1 MAAFHAPQLLKKG
14 LAFCG
19 ANFPRVVET
28 WNWLVNVAQ
37 NAKGDADVNPK
48 TGKIVIDRT
57 DVHNPVIRCKGCAP
71 SSSAEVLPSAFQI
84 SLESSE
90 SKEWDGVSYVE
101 YTYLVS
107 NCYFNAGGTTKV
119 GDDKRIAAYSDEL
132 PMFIAAKFDIDPNGS
147 PALSDVVDCST
158 LAGLQS
164 AQKGLNTYYIPLYY
178 LSANDD
184 GSVKIVDLRTAPQ
197 LQVFEGIL
205 E

>member
-1 MAAFHAPQLLKKG
+1 MAKFAAPQLLKKG
-14 LAFCG
+14 FAFCG

-84 SLESSE
+84 SLESTE
-90 SKEWDGVSYVE
+90 QEAEDTLYN
-101 YTYLVS
+101 YLVS
-107 NCYFNAGGTTKV
+107 NCYFNAGGTARV
-119 GDDKRIAAYSDEL
+119 GNDKRFAIYSYEL
-132 PMFIAAKFDIDPNGS
+132 PAFVAAEFAFDKQSLPYLYEVLYY
-147 PALSDVVDCST
+147 AT
-158 LAGLQS
+158 LEELQA
-164 AQKGLNTYYIPLYY
+164 AQKDAETYYVPLYH

>member
-1 MAAFHAPQLLKKG
+1 MAAFHAPQFLKKG
-14 LAFCG
+14 FAFCG

-84 SLESSE
+84 SLESTE
-90 SKEWDGVSYVE
+90 QEDE
-101 YTYLVS
+101 DTLYTYLVS
-107 NCYFNAGGTTKV
+107 NCYFNAGGTARV
-119 GDDKRIAAYSDEL
+119 GDDKRFAIYSSEL
-132 PMFIAAKFDIDPNGS
+132 PAFVAAKFGFDQQSLPCLYEIS
-147 PALSDVVDCST
+147 YYLT
-158 LAGLQS
+158 LAELQA
-164 AQKGLNTYYIPLYY
+164 AQKGITAYYVPLYH